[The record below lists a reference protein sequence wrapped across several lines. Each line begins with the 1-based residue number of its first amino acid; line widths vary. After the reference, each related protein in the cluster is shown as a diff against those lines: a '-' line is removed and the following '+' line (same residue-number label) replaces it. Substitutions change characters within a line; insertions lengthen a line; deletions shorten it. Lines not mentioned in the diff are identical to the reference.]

1 MYYFQ
6 PYLLIVTNKSRF
18 TLVFL
23 LVLTG
28 LSSLFLSSCS
38 TKKNTLVNRTF
49 HNLTSHYNGY
59 FYANE
64 SIKEG
69 VAILQKAHKDN
80 YDKILPVF
88 KYGKPEDAKS
98 IYPQMDKAFKKSSL
112 VIERHS
118 MLIKGKEYV
127 KWIDENYFVIGK
139 SHFYKRDYFAGLEV
153 FDYISRQYKNQET
166 RFDARVWMIRTYN
179 ELGIFDQA
187 SAMIDLLKED
197 KNFPKRLQGEF
208 AAVQADFFLK
218 QELYTQ
224 AIFFLQK
231 AITLADSKKD
241 KARYTY
247 ILAQVNEKQN
257 KMEAANKLYAKV
269 IKYHPSYDM
278 TFNARLNV
286 ARTTEAGSAGS
297 KIVKRQLQKMIKDE
311 KNKEFLDQI
320 YYSLA
325 EIALREK
332 DTIAGVVYLKQS
344 AQTSITNNDQ
354 KARAYLKL
362 GELRFD
368 RGDYPASQA
377 YYDSALVLVS
387 KEFPN
392 YEQLSERKKTL
403 TALVSQLSIVQRED
417 SLQRLAA
424 MSETD
429 RIAYVEAFITRM
441 EEEEKRKK
449 EEEEIARQNAGN
461 IAPTVNQQQ
470 NLNTTGGSESAW
482 YFYNPS
488 TLSFG
493 FTEFLKKWGSRKL
506 EDNWRRSN
514 KQTLVTDESGA
525 VVGVADSISDGGVG
539 TAAAAGPAAVKRDKD
554 ALLKEIPVTEE
565 QKAKSD
571 AKIIE
576 ALYSIGFI
584 YKEQLLNIP
593 KAIQTF
599 EDLLRRYPKNKYTLP
614 LYYQLH
620 RLYDGIGNQAM
631 SDKYKNILL
640 TEHPESEYAQILK
653 NPEFLKQTA
662 AKRSEADQLYQETLE
677 AHQGGNYQLVLTN
690 YGVAEQRFTRTK
702 LFPRF
707 MLLKALAYAGSKD
720 LASYEKTLKEIIVK
734 FPKDPAR
741 EEAQEL
747 LNGLARFRG
756 EGQAFADT
764 LNPGLY
770 AANPE
775 TAHIFMLFVKGPS
788 LNTEKLKIKI
798 SDFHAQFFSTAKLEI
813 SSMPFSA
820 DWTLITVKPFVN
832 KVKGEDY
839 LLAVRDDPTIK
850 EEVKGREVKMML
862 ITADNYPVFLKDK
875 RIEEYEKFYKKN
887 Y

>member
-1 MYYFQ
+1 M
-6 PYLLIVTNKSRF
+6 TCKSRF
-18 TLVFL
+18 TYAIAFAF
-23 LVLTG
+23 TG
-28 LSSLFLSSCS
+28 LLLCLSSCS
-38 TKKNTLVNRTF
+38 TKKNTLVNRSF

-69 VAILQKAHKDN
+69 VTSLEKLHKDN

-166 RFDARVWMIRTYN
+166 RFDARIWMIRTYN

-187 SAMIDLLKED
+187 SAMIDLLNDD
-197 KNFPKRLQGEF
+197 KQFPRRLQGEF

-224 AIFFLQK
+224 ASFFLQK
-231 AITLADSKKD
+231 AIALAKKKKD
-241 KARYTY
+241 KARYSY
-247 ILAQVNEKQN
+247 ILAQVFQKEG
-257 KMEAANKLYAKV
+257 KMEMANRHFAKV

-278 TFNARLNV
+278 TFNARLNL

-297 KIVKRQLQKMIKDE
+297 KIVKKQLQKMLKDE
-311 KNKEFLDQI
+311 KNLEYLDQI
-320 YYSLA
+320 YFSLA
-325 EIALREK
+325 EIALKER
-332 DTIAGVVYLKQS
+332 DTIAAVVNLKQS
-344 AQTSITNNDQ
+344 AKSSINNNDQ

-368 RGDYPASQA
+368 RADYTNSQA
-377 YYDSALVLVS
+377 YYDSALVLVT

-403 TALVSQLSIVQRED
+403 TALVSQLRIVSRED
-417 SLQRLAA
+417 SLQKLAA
-424 MSETD
+424 MPEKD
-429 RIAYVEAFITRM
+429 RVAFVEAFIARY
-441 EEEEKRKK
+441 EEEQKRKK
-449 EEEEIARQNAGN
+449 EEEEQAKLNAGN
-461 IAPTVNQQQ
+461 VAPTMNQQQ
-470 NLNTTGGSESAW
+470 NTGTVGGNESSW

-514 KQTLVTDESGA
+514 KMTVVTDETGA
-525 VVGVADSISDGGVG
+525 IVAVADSIPVDDVASTGVG
-539 TAAAAGPAAVKRDKD
+539 SKPDKE
-554 ALLKEIPVTEE
+554 AMLKEIPVTDE

-571 AKIIE
+571 ARIIE

-593 KAIQTF
+593 KSILAF
-599 EDLLRRYPKNKYTLP
+599 EDLLRRYPKNKYMLP

-620 RLYDGIGNQAM
+620 RLYDGLGNQAQA
-631 SDKYKNILL
+631 DKYKNILL
-640 TEHPESEYAQILK
+640 KEHPESEYAQILK
-653 NPEFLKQTA
+653 NPEYLKQAA
-662 AKRSEADQLYQETLE
+662 AKGSEADQLYRETLE
-677 AHQGGNYQLVLTN
+677 AYQAKNYQLVLTN
-690 YGVAEQRFTRTK
+690 YGSAEQRFARTR

-707 MLLKALAYAGSKD
+707 LLLRALSYG
-720 LASYEKTLKEIIVK
+720 ASGDVAAYEKTLKDIVVK
-734 FPKDPAR
+734 YPKDPVK
-741 EEAQEL
+741 EEAQSL
-747 LNGLARFRG
+747 LDGLARTRG
-756 EGQAFADT
+756 EVQTTNDT

-775 TAHIFMLFVKGPS
+775 TAHLFMLLVKGPS
-788 LNTEKLKIKI
+788 LNTEKLKVKI
-798 SDFHAQFFSTAKLEI
+798 SDFHAQFFSTARLEI
-813 SSMPFSA
+813 SSMPFTGE
-820 DWTLITVKPFVN
+820 WTLITIKPFVN
-832 KVKGEDY
+832 KAKGDEY
-839 LLAVRDDPTIK
+839 MMAIRDDQTIK
-850 EEVKGREVKMML
+850 DELKGREVKMML
-862 ITADNYPVFLKDK
+862 ITADNYPVFIKDK
-875 RIEEYEKFYKKN
+875 RIEEYEKFYQKN